1 MWHRVAAIDCRHC
14 HAAREGEGR
23 EGEGL
28 LPGARLASDD
38 THLFIKLQQK
48 SLNRNG
54 RKVDDG
60 GGGGGGDGTERGSG
74 DRVRA
79 FVRPPPA
86 PPSERRFVLFD
97 ADATDR
103 YNYWGRRARAARPRA
118 RCLLTITI
126 IINGKVI
133 TARGPA

>member
-1 MWHRVAAIDCRHC
+1 M
-14 HAAREGEGR
+14 
-23 EGEGL
+23 
-28 LPGARLASDD
+28 ASDD

-60 GGGGGGDGTERGSG
+60 DGDGGGGDGTERGSG

-103 YNYWGRRARAARPRA
+103 YNYWGRRARPRA
-118 RCLLTITI
+118 RCLLTIT